1 MQLMH
6 KQSFEDREEYQA
18 LISLSEREL
27 IKKSGLL
34 KREGAGWKFL
44 HNNFREYL
52 AARCLSRLP
61 KEFAIP
67 IFYDGTNIKPY
78 WVNTLGY
85 LTGFD
90 LGWSL
95 IDWLME
101 NSPSALVK
109 FEADRLNV
117 ELRIEVFK
125 RIFDKFESLRLHFN
139 DDLCDEAELAH
150 FVDSNEVLSF
160 LLNRISAPQHYVS
173 QYTAVNILRYYP

>member
-1 MQLMH
+1 MKGVSDFVFNPFYLFRLSDIYTKENDLPSKNQLMDKLITETFDVDELKFSGDLSDRYLELFTSLETLAVAMQLMH

-67 IFYDGTNIKPY
+67 IFVWFG
-78 WVNTLGY
+78 
-85 LTGFD
+85 
-90 LGWSL
+90 
-95 IDWLME
+95 M
-101 NSPSALVK
+101 
-109 FEADRLNV
+109 
-117 ELRIEVFK
+117 
-125 RIFDKFESLRLHFN
+125 
-139 DDLCDEAELAH
+139 
-150 FVDSNEVLSF
+150 
-160 LLNRISAPQHYVS
+160 
-173 QYTAVNILRYYP
+173 